1 MSQNKEI
8 LGGARRRAEA
18 SNIADDIAELE
29 ASLQIDFEA
38 FDQEF
43 AELSRKQTPN
53 KSLFDKLNAD
63 PVKSAPIPP
72 SPPTAPSAS
81 LAPPPG
87 LAQQASPVAPP
98 PTLQTTTPDTG
109 QRMPARAP
117 VIPNRPASTL
127 PEIAQA
133 TLPDAGNGSLLD
145 MLRQQAASKKQE
157 AAQESAKRGAYT
169 EQISKSL
176 KQVFSYLHDLSQ
188 QLNIIK
194 PPVARTYVIQ
204 EPVTMSDLVWQE
216 GFADCRSQSE
226 ASNAPTETV
235 VFSYQLRGKKTLMFS
250 RDGHNYERMRTQLFD
265 FGLAFT
271 CEEVRNARHLIER
284 ADFIVRNE
292 VNVSLRWQGDFDKGE
307 IILETRNLERL
318 GTMRYTL
325 RPQAID
331 HPLLEAFGR
340 LLMGQ
345 PNNFRELMRRQ

>member
-1 MSQNKEI
+1 MSQNKET

-18 SNIADDIAELE
+18 SNVADDIAALE

-53 KSLFDKLNAD
+53 KSLFDKLNAPS
-63 PVKSAPIPP
+63 PVSAPAPASP
-72 SPPTAPSAS
+72 FPALNAASEAGSASPPAS
-81 LAPPPG
+81 
-87 LAQQASPVAPP
+87 VAA
-98 PTLQTTTPDTG
+98 TPKGIETDTG
-109 QRMPARAP
+109 QRMPTRAP
-117 VIPNRPASTL
+117 VIPNRPAATTSETS
-127 PEIAQA
+127 QA
-133 TLPDAGNGSLLD
+133 APLPDISNGSLLD
-145 MLRQQAASKKQE
+145 ILRQQAASKQQE

-176 KQVFSYLHDLSQ
+176 KQVLSYLHDLSQ

-204 EPVTMSDLVWQE
+204 EPVTMSDLVWHE
-216 GFADCRSQSE
+216 GFADSRSQSD
-226 ASNAPTETV
+226 ATNAPTETV
-235 VFSYQLRGKKTLMFS
+235 LFSYQLRGKKTLMFS

-271 CEEVRNARHLIER
+271 CEEIRNARRLVER
-284 ADFIVRNE
+284 ADFVVRNE